1 MGQMQLIGD
10 MMGFGRDL
18 KKLEKGFQVL
28 SKPKLSNNAVAD
40 YAVVGSS
47 GVWLI
52 TVKDNGGKVN
62 FNGDELVQDGI
73 VLRGLLTQSLEK
85 SYTLSQLLKSKLNR
99 DFKVAAVMAF
109 MSSKI
114 DLGDMPDMIRGVYIT
129 SRQKINAL
137 LENTD
142 VQILDVGIIEEIARV
157 LKK

>member
-1 MGQMQLIGD
+1 M
-10 MMGFGRDL
+10 
-18 KKLEKGFQVL
+18 
-28 SKPKLSNNAVAD
+28 
-40 YAVVGSS
+40 GSS